1 MHELKPTI
9 ETDQAP
15 TKNEFIKLYSI
26 IQCLCTYVFDEYKVT
41 DTLIKKKE
49 IQNSNNDMKYNETV
63 TRTQNDMEKAQ
74 RTVKILDMN
83 IDSTNKTGT
92 IDNVASRRD

>member
-1 MHELKPTI
+1 
-9 ETDQAP
+9 
-15 TKNEFIKLYSI
+15 
-26 IQCLCTYVFDEYKVT
+26 
-41 DTLIKKKE
+41 
-49 IQNSNNDMKYNETV
+49 MKYNETV